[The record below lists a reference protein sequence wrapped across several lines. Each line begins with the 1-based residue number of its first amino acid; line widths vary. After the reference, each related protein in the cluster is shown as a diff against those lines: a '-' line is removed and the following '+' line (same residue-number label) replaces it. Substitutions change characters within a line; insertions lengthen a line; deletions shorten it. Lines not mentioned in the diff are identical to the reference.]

1 MGRTI
6 LGVFAHPDDE
16 TSGAAGTI
24 ATYARKGVDVYV
36 ATATRGEQGTLGT
49 NGLTI
54 AREDLPAVRVAEQRS
69 VLELLGAHPAFQL
82 GYRDQGLK
90 DADFDG
96 LVDSVVG
103 VMRSVH
109 PDVVLTFGP
118 TGISRHDDH
127 VTIHQATVE
136 AFQLYRPGA
145 DPEPRLFFVAIPKG
159 VVKEFGVEIDGVET
173 EPTVMIDIEEFKD
186 LKIRSWR
193 MYRSQEDA
201 QEVAAMFEKSPWGF
215 ECFHQAIPAASDGTV
230 ASGFWEDF

>member
-16 TSGAAGTI
+16 TSAAAGTI

-49 NGLTI
+49 NGLSI
-54 AREDLPAVRVAEQRS
+54 AREDLPAVREAEQRS

-82 GYRDQGLK
+82 GYRDQELK

-96 LVDSVVG
+96 LVGSVVDL
-103 VMRSVH
+103 MRSVR

-127 VTIHQATVE
+127 KTIHQATVE

-145 DPEPRLFFVAIPKG
+145 DSEPRLFFVAIPKE
-159 VVKEFGVEIDGVET
+159 VAARFEMDIDGVET
-173 EPTVMIDIEEFKD
+173 EPTVMIDIDEFKD
-186 LKIRSWR
+186 LKVRSWR

-201 QEVAAMFEKSPWGF
+201 QEVAEMFEKSPWGF
-215 ECFHQAIPAASDGTV
+215 ECYHQAIPVAKDGAI
-230 ASGFWEDF
+230 ASGFWQD